1 MAIKVITKKRF
12 ENKVMKLLDYLNSE
26 WNDSV
31 AINFKKI
38 LLDKLNLLSNNPKL
52 GTEVNSIKNIRS
64 ILITKHN
71 RVYYKIEGNK
81 IAVINMIDTRMNPK
95 KNPFNKLK

>member
-31 AINFKKI
+31 AINFK
-38 LLDKLNLLSNNPKL
+38 
-52 GTEVNSIKNIRS
+52 RF
-64 ILITKHN
+64 
-71 RVYYKIEGNK
+71 Y
-81 IAVINMIDTRMNPK
+81 
-95 KNPFNKLK
+95 